1 MNERRISIG
10 HDFVDHD
17 ISYFMIWHLRLVAS
31 PGTVKSEAAPSKV
44 TWGVAIKI
52 FNRSSTDLVMLKI
65 EEWWPKYCESKKNMV
80 GMMKCFF
87 LL

>member
-1 MNERRISIG
+1 MKMLMSGSWNSFDRNV
-10 HDFVDHD
+10 VDHD
-17 ISYFMIWHLRLVAS
+17 CHLRFVAS

-52 FNRSSTDLVMLKI
+52 FNGSSIDLVMLKI
-65 EEWWPKYCESKKNMV
+65 EEWWPKHCESKKNMV